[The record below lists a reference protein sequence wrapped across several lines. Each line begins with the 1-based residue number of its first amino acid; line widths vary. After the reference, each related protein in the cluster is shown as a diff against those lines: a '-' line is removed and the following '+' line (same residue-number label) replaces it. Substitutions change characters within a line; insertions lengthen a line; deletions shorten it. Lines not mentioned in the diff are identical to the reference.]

1 MAKKGVATKD
11 VAPIETNEVLGA
23 LDQIVQ
29 RMGEMEDKINSRL
42 DNAGKAVGSLIKRV
56 EAIEKPPELKTRVVH
71 QQAQTVPQAPAG
83 TPASQQV
90 ADNGE
95 NIKTS
100 TCYRVDVTK
109 VRSQNFRHCWK
120 LLLRIRGYNRP
131 VTIIGWN
138 GPQELVEMMAEV
150 WPSVTLDVFDEGLFT
165 QRYAERLAEDPQ
177 AQPPIIYSVDL
188 HFKVEWFKTR
198 PNVYGHTYVQ
208 ANRVYPIYP
217 MTE

>member
-1 MAKKGVATKD
+1 MAKKVTATKD
-11 VAPIETNEVLGA
+11 VAPIEADAVLGA
-23 LDQIVQ
+23 LDQLMQ
-29 RMGEMEDKINSRL
+29 QMGEMETKLNSRL

-56 EAIEKPPELKTRVVH
+56 EAIETKPDLKPRVVH
-71 QQAQTVPQAPAG
+71 QQSPQVPEG
-83 TPASQQV
+83 TPASQAV
-90 ADNGE
+90 TDNGE
-95 NIKTS
+95 DIKTS

-131 VTIIGWN
+131 VTMIGWN
-138 GPQELVEMMAEV
+138 GPQELVDRMAEV
-150 WPSVTLDVFDEGLFT
+150 WPSVSLDVFDEGLFT

-177 AQPPIIYSVDL
+177 AQPPIVYSVDL
-188 HFKVEWFKTR
+188 HFKVEWYKTR

-208 ANRVYPIYP
+208 AERVYPIYP